1 MKDFFNNNFNPR
13 PEDGLRIVS
22 RCPVCQREHNPTET
36 AILDEVDGAH
46 LIYIKCKN
54 CNSGVVATVSLGAM
68 GISSLGAVTDLN
80 SKEIM
85 EIKDRGPIDENDVV
99 EIYRELSRTGTKSV

>member
-22 RCPVCQREHNPTET
+22 RCPVCQREHNPAET

-54 CNSGVVATVSLGAM
+54 CNSGVVATISLGAM
-68 GISSLGAVTDLN
+68 GISSLGAVTDL
-80 SKEIM
+80 SDAEVL
-85 EIKDRGPIDENDVV
+85 EIKDRGAINENDVV
-99 EIYRELSRTGTKSV
+99 ETYRELHHTNQEGV

>member
-22 RCPVCQREHNPTET
+22 RCPVCQREHNPAET

-85 EIKDRGPIDENDVV
+85 EVKDWGPINEDDVV
-99 EIYRELSRTGTKSV
+99 DVYRGLSHPSAENA

>member
-46 LIYIKCKN
+46 LIYIRCKN

-85 EIKDRGPIDENDVV
+85 EVKDRGPIDENDVV
-99 EIYRELSRTGTKSV
+99 EIYRELSRTGAKSV